1 MKDVDLEEPTSFL
14 DHVYLGCTQRVSN
27 QQGYRGWLQRYVRI
41 KDSAGATEKLPE
53 TKATRK
59 PDTETIYSWS
69 YDMEGHAQKCG
80 ERLRTWQLNNC
91 RKVATPCMNDHQF
104 KEEEDESVGIFST
117 VCSQIVLECLYLARI
132 GRPDI
137 LRSVNMDNS
146 LWQTFSTLDLLHF
159 ITHVNTG
166 NVVMWETLHNIA
178 D

>member
-1 MKDVDLEEPTSFL
+1 MWTISNWLGKQNINPMWNILMKDVDLEEPTSFL

-41 KDSAGATEKLPE
+41 KDSAWATEKLPE

-104 KEEEDESVGIFST
+104 KEEEDESVGFFLLFARKLFWNVYIWHVLVDLIF
-117 VCSQIVLECLYLARI
+117 
-132 GRPDI
+132 
-137 LRSVNMDNS
+137 
-146 LWQTFSTLDLLHF
+146 
-159 ITHVNTG
+159 
-166 NVVMWETLHNIA
+166 
-178 D
+178 